1 MTTTLDRVRIPG
13 RPRFG
18 GVFSGDTT
26 SFLVVFGIGALATA
40 FGKLPWWREF
50 LLGGAPGSLGDGSA
64 LPAVVLVLSG
74 LSARAQLRRG
84 YRWADPA
91 ELTWL
96 VSDRVPVLGAR
107 VWRVWLGWLLAL
119 GYVTALGGVVYDVS
133 AEVWTAVGLLLGGS
147 SALTLA
153 VARRPV
159 ETGTAAGPIALAGVG
174 AVVAL
179 TGPPPEVLSA
189 FGAVLLLAAVVVG
202 WGSGSLLRPVAAEAA
217 GRLELVSA
225 WRERVVRLVAVSFLD
240 PLLMLPSARPV
251 HVRVTSL
258 WRLAL
263 AGVLGR
269 RRYAA
274 GAVLIA
280 LAAGVAR
287 LVFPALP
294 EVAVVAVAA
303 YAALMPFGGGL
314 GELWRGLGLRR
325 WLDERDLR
333 LRAAYALVFAGLALA
348 WALVL
353 VLVVAL
359 LGVSFGPAAWLVL
372 PLAAASVLRTASRPP
387 MTYDNL
393 VVTDTPLGQAP
404 VRLITQAI
412 RGPDLG
418 VVGALTLTVSS
429 FGPGPVVVIMALTT
443 WSCLR

>member
-1 MTTTLDRVRIPG
+1 
-13 RPRFG
+13 
-18 GVFSGDTT
+18 
-26 SFLVVFGIGALATA
+26 
-40 FGKLPWWREF
+40 
-50 LLGGAPGSLGDGSA
+50 
-64 LPAVVLVLSG
+64 
-74 LSARAQLRRG
+74 
-84 YRWADPA
+84 
-91 ELTWL
+91 
-96 VSDRVPVLGAR
+96 
-107 VWRVWLGWLLAL
+107 
-119 GYVTALGGVVYDVS
+119 
-133 AEVWTAVGLLLGGS
+133 
-147 SALTLA
+147 
-153 VARRPV
+153 
-159 ETGTAAGPIALAGVG
+159 
-174 AVVAL
+174 
-179 TGPPPEVLSA
+179 
-189 FGAVLLLAAVVVG
+189 
-202 WGSGSLLRPVAAEAA
+202 
-217 GRLELVSA
+217 
-225 WRERVVRLVAVSFLD
+225 
-240 PLLMLPSARPV
+240 
-251 HVRVTSL
+251 
-258 WRLAL
+258 
-263 AGVLGR
+263 
-269 RRYAA
+269 
-274 GAVLIA
+274 
-280 LAAGVAR
+280 
-287 LVFPALP
+287 
-294 EVAVVAVAA
+294 AVVAVAA